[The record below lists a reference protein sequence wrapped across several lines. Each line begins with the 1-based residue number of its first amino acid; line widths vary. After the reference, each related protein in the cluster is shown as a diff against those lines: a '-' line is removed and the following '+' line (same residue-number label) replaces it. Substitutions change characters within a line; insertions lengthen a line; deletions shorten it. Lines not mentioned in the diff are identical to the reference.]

1 VEQRCADIIDVVHG
15 AFQPV
20 NSPVINEMNHAL
32 VEIEDLAKDLDHL
45 ALEKDWEV
53 DHMDHS
59 ENVESSDADDELLI
73 DYDSELNNDD
83 IIDYDDGRD
92 YSTDDTYP
100 Y

>member
-1 VEQRCADIIDVVHG
+1 
-15 AFQPV
+15 
-20 NSPVINEMNHAL
+20 
-32 VEIEDLAKDLDHL
+32 
-45 ALEKDWEV
+45 
-53 DHMDHS
+53 MDRS